1 MENAHQIR
9 FMWGQA
15 CTGIELCGVEWC
27 GNTRA
32 CMCDWGPAPLVRDE
46 GGEGGRGIDMY
57 IRNL

>member
-1 MENAHQIR
+1 MGSGLHWIES
-9 FMWGQA
+9 
-15 CTGIELCGVEWC
+15 GIELCGVEWC